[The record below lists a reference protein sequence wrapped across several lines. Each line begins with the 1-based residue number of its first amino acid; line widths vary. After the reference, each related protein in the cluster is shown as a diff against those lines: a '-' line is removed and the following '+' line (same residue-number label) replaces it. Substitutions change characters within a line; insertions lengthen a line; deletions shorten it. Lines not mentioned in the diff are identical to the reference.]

1 MRMMTATQLNA
12 DILQNLGVI
21 ANDENA
27 LKRVAKY
34 LRKVAKEL
42 TSDPTLMTKEDFF
55 ARIDKAK
62 EGPSY
67 SMLPDEDLKTFL
79 RRLGHEI

>member
-1 MRMMTATQLNA
+1 MTATQLNA

-42 TSDPTLMTKEDFF
+42 TSDPTLMTKEDFYNKLEKGEEEY
-55 ARIDKAK
+55 RQGKC
-62 EGPSY
+62 Y
-67 SMLPDEDLKTFL
+67 RMLPGEDLDAFL
-79 RRLGHEI
+79 KRIG

>member
-1 MRMMTATQLNA
+1 MTATQLNA

-67 SMLPDEDLKTFL
+67 SMLSDEDLKTFL